1 MWTFILVLSS
11 DELPD
16 VFGCVVEDD
25 VMKKDDE
32 VKDVSG
38 KVLEDEKRKR
48 FVKRRVYNAYS
59 YYKTIQEADKECKL
73 F

>member
-1 MWTFILVLSS
+1 M
-11 DELPD
+11 
-16 VFGCVVEDD
+16 FGCVVEDD

-48 FVKRRVYNAYS
+48 FVKRRVYNDLSCVQLLQDYPGGR
-59 YYKTIQEADKECKL
+59 
-73 F
+73 